1 MMGKPADKLEEA
13 LIREGW
19 KTLVKKMGVA
29 KATRFLV
36 AFERG
41 EGDSVKEIKRFWRGK
56 SLDEIYRMV
65 KRENST
71 LIPIRSPIT
80 LIQLQ
85 PFSRLFEDCSNRSS
99 GSKPYGC
106 SKFKVQSFKDRFR
119 GRLARFDNS
128 QNVKTTGNS

>member
-1 MMGKPADKLEEA
+1 MSKAAAKINAA

-56 SLDEIYRMV
+56 SLDEIYRTV
-65 KRENST
+65 KR
-71 LIPIRSPIT
+71 
-80 LIQLQ
+80 
-85 PFSRLFEDCSNRSS
+85 
-99 GSKPYGC
+99 
-106 SKFKVQSFKDRFR
+106 
-119 GRLARFDNS
+119 AR
-128 QNVKTTGNS
+128 VVP